1 MKLALGLLTLAAVLI
16 AYSAAK
22 NFWSGPIEIIKEQV
36 SKEGKAVSLNPDGT
50 TPDSAAVGTTPVP
63 TPTPTTTTTTS
74 TLVPCVNGC
83 ILSVGTANAP
93 TAPPPINTNYN
104 GRNPLIT
111 SYPTTQP

>member
-16 AYSAAK
+16 AYSTAK
-22 NFWSGPIEIIKEQV
+22 NFWSGPIEIIKGQV

-50 TPDSAAVGTTPVP
+50 VPDSAVGATPVP
-63 TPTPTTTTTTS
+63 TPTPTPTTS
-74 TLVPCVNGC
+74 TNTLGPCVNGC

-111 SYPTTQP
+111 SYPTIQP

>member
-22 NFWSGPIEIIKEQV
+22 NFWSGPIEIIKGQV

-50 TPDSAAVGTTPVP
+50 VPDSAVVGATPVP
-63 TPTPTTTTTTS
+63 TPKPTTTTS
-74 TLVPCVNGC
+74 TLGPCVNGC